1 MSSKGYTALGW
12 LVWKLGS
19 RAAKRKVSRNRSKLG
34 AVAVIVALIGIGLAI
49 AGGDDTED

>member
-12 LVWKLGS
+12 LVWQFGS
-19 RAAKRKVSRNRSKLG
+19 RAAKRKISQNRSKLG
-34 AVAVIVALIGIGLAI
+34 AAAVVVALVGIGLAI